1 MLGNSDIIMR
11 HEQYQ
16 DLLREAAQERL
27 LQVNRRPGLGLGW
40 LRSNLARILQA
51 KVSLNHRLTGWKSA
65 HL

>member
-16 DLLREAAQERL
+16 DLLREAVQERL
-27 LQVNRRPGLGLGW
+27 LPANRQPWPGIGW
-40 LRSNLARILQA
+40 LRSNLAGVLQA
-51 KVSLNHRLTGWKSA
+51 KINLGHRLTGWKSA